1 MAVITKIVTKFF
13 GWFGWGESV
22 LSGIILL
29 YDVRIKKA
37 NFIKKKKGERS
48 FCMSF
53 KNQLTNDMKEA
64 MKAKDTVR
72 LGVVR
77 FLLSAIKNAEID
89 KGQEL
94 TDEEAQKI
102 VAKQIK
108 QMKDAIEQ
116 FKAGDRPD
124 LVEAEEAKIKVLE
137 AYLPAQLSQA
147 ELEKIIDEVIS
158 QVGEVKNPGQ
168 VIGLVMKQV
177 AGRAD
182 GKQVA
187 QLVTAKIQ
195 NQQN

>member
-1 MAVITKIVTKFF
+1 
-13 GWFGWGESV
+13 
-22 LSGIILL
+22 
-29 YDVRIKKA
+29 
-37 NFIKKKKGERS
+37 
-48 FCMSF
+48 MSF
-53 KNQLTNDMKEA
+53 KNQLINDMKEA

>member
-1 MAVITKIVTKFF
+1 
-13 GWFGWGESV
+13 
-22 LSGIILL
+22 
-29 YDVRIKKA
+29 
-37 NFIKKKKGERS
+37 
-48 FCMSF
+48 MSF